1 MKIPSLSE
9 IPDLV
14 PVEGGEEH
22 PLKVTKCFEQVSKKT
37 GRSGLCFAIEIADE
51 ALTPPIY
58 HKFWLPMEGDDKA
71 YIDRVWRDVKAWLL
85 DLGFDVGIEYDD
97 LTVFDGTEFRGI
109 VGLRDSALD
118 GRPENFVQRIV

>member
-22 PLKVTKCFEQVSKKT
+22 PLKVTKCFEQVGKKT
-37 GRSGLCFAIEIADE
+37 GRSGLCFSIEIADE
-51 ALTPPIY
+51 ALAPPIY
-58 HKFWLPMEGDDKA
+58 HKFWLPMKGDDKA

-85 DLGFDVGIEYDD
+85 DLGFDVSIEYDD

-109 VGLRDSALD
+109 VGLQDSDLD